1 MSESGENK
9 VDASMLS
16 SEDEEDELFNL
27 YCPTCL
33 LSFQDNETYKA
44 HYKSDL
50 HNYNMKRKL
59 LNLRPANPEE
69 FEIIKKSKKDFFLKN
84 FFRKIE

>member
-1 MSESGENK
+1 MSQEDTILEKIQNEG
-9 VDASMLS
+9 VP
-16 SEDEEDELFNL
+16 SEKSDSDDEELFNF

-33 LSFQDNETYKA
+33 LSFENNEDYKA
-44 HYKSDL
+44 HYKSEI

-69 FEIIKKSKKDFFLKN
+69 FEVIKKS
-84 FFRKIE
+84 REES

>member
-1 MSESGENK
+1 MTAEVEK
-9 VDASMLS
+9 VQNVIKKAIEEGIP
-16 SEDEEDELFNL
+16 SEDSEEEEELFNL

-33 LSFQDNETYKA
+33 LSFTDNVEYKT
-44 HYKSDL
+44 HYKSEI

-69 FEIIKKSKKDFFLKN
+69 FRVIKKSKYLFL
-84 FFRKIE
+84 I